1 MFRTYGVNIFID
13 YHPAC
18 CDTEKGGI
26 GGKRHWTDNKK
37 WCHQLYSLR
46 LLAPSWPPSVLC
58 SLNPLPHSFSHHL
71 SSPRLPLIS
80 LSSSLFP
87 NFYVPILLLPLS
99 PLISF
104 PYSWH
109 FTHVPSSLPLIPL
122 PSSFTY
128 LPSSLFFIPPLTPY
142 SPSFDPRHCP
152 HSSAPLFLSLFPNIS
167 PPAPRSPHLS
177 HQAFL
182 PTSLSHQPFLSSL
195 SPHSCSLFFR
205 SELISLYPPLLFL
218 SLSLPGRSTLRYCS
232 APLLEKY

>member
-1 MFRTYGVNIFID
+1 MVSPPPSLLIPLPSSFFP
-13 YHPAC
+13 HPSPL
-18 CDTEKGGI
+18 I
-26 GGKRHWTDNKK
+26 H
-37 WCHQLYSLR
+37 LPSSLSPH
-46 LLAPSWPPSVLC
+46 PSPLIPLPSSFSSHPSVLC

-122 PSSFTY
+122 PSSFNY

-167 PPAPRSPHLS
+167 PPPIYLTRPLFPHP
-177 HQAFL
+177 F
-182 PTSLSHQPFLSSL
+182 PISLSSHLCLLILVPYSSGQN
-195 SPHSCSLFFR
+195 
-205 SELISLYPPLLFL
+205 LFL
-218 SLSLPGRSTLRYCS
+218 SIHLFSFSLSFPGRSTLRYSS